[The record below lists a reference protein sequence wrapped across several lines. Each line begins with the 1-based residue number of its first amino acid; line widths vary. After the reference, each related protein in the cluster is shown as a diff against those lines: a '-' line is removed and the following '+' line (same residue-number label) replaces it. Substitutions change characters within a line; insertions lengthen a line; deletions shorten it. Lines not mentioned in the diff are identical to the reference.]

1 MRSLLG
7 IADLKAINET
17 KLQEFKDSLVQNVQE
32 SIGDIDVATSSLEE
46 EQLHNLESAVLRLRM
61 VFPQMD
67 IRDIYDGDDESEQT
81 GLWETVLAIADRG
94 KLGYREEVKVCLP
107 LSGTIDLG

>member
-7 IADLKAINET
+7 TADLKAINET

-61 VFPQMD
+61 VFPQMGMMNQSKLVCGKPFWRLR
-67 IRDIYDGDDESEQT
+67 IAGNLGT
-81 GLWETVLAIADRG
+81 GRKSRYVYL
-94 KLGYREEVKVCLP
+94 
-107 LSGTIDLG
+107 